1 MLVVVVQACLCHW
14 EVVGLIMRVVTAA
27 ARGVC
32 SPFPCRHLHSLCG
45 GGGVPLSH
53 SYVLIF
59 ISVSHSQAP
68 GDAPKADMFQSE
80 KQQVLPAV
88 RASDLGPL

>member
-1 MLVVVVQACLCHW
+1 M
-14 EVVGLIMRVVTAA
+14 
-27 ARGVC
+27 
-32 SPFPCRHLHSLCG
+32 
-45 GGGVPLSH
+45 SH